1 MASQGVARAEA
12 VGWRQ
17 GQRVTRHRTVE
28 RARPTNGAPRRRC
41 RLTTSRASH
50 ETLASSIGRTA
61 GSRALSESRRPSARI
76 ARRSPTPRCAF
87 GSSDVRRIGAED
99 VADFNQSLRDRGC
112 SPSTRAKHLRVLGAC
127 LQAAV
132 YYRFAESNAVRELPP
147 AQRPRPESKEAAYF
161 ENSELPRLF
170 AHLTEEP
177 YRTLCLVALK
187 TGMRQGE
194 LIALRWDD
202 RRS

>member
-50 ETLASSIGRTA
+50 ETLASAIGRTV
-61 GSRALSESRRPSARI
+61 GSRALSESRRPSPRI
-76 ARRSPTPRCAF
+76 ARRWLTQGVHSEAWMFGRSARRTSPTSIRAC
-87 GSSDVRRIGAED
+87 
-99 VADFNQSLRDRGC
+99 VAWDAR
-112 SPSTRAKHLRVLGAC
+112 P
-127 LQAAV
+127 
-132 YYRFAESNAVRELPP
+132 PP
-147 AQRPRPESKEAAYF
+147 ALSTCACWEHVFRPPSHTDSPNRTRLGNCRRAQKPRPESKEAAYF

-170 AHLTEEP
+170 AQPHRRALQDVVPRRAEDRHAP
-177 YRTLCLVALK
+177 RGVDRVAM
-187 TGMRQGE
+187 G
-194 LIALRWDD
+194 
-202 RRS
+202 